1 MQHVTATL
9 PAMKE
14 RTLEGFGERLARL
27 RKARGLT
34 QQALGESVGLSQRMV
49 AYYESQGGQPPGPI
63 LPELARALGVTTDE
77 LLGLE
82 EIAEEELPSPREAR
96 LMKRLSRVAELPPA
110 DQKAVLR
117 FVDALLDSRGLKEA
131 S

>member
-1 MQHVTATL
+1 
-9 PAMKE
+9 
-14 RTLEGFGERLARL
+14 
-27 RKARGLT
+27 
-34 QQALGESVGLSQRMV
+34 VGP
-49 AYYESQGGQPPGPI
+49 GGNRSQPPGLI

-96 LMKRLSRVAELPPA
+96 PMKHLSRVAELPPA
-110 DQKAVLR
+110 DQKAVLG
-117 FVDALLDSRGLKEA
+117 FVDALLTDRA